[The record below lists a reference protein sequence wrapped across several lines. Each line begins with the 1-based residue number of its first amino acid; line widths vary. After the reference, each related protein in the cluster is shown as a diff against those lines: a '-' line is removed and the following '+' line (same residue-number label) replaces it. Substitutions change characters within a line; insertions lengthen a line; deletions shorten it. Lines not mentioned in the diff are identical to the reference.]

1 MAYLMKKIIAIVS
14 VVLMCVS
21 LSITAANKELE
32 TLAQQYF
39 STMVATQA
47 PNATHKELE
56 AFLALLSDD
65 VGSQHIPFQP
75 DDTRAPDGKE
85 NMRKGMT
92 FYLATHTKYEAKL
105 LNTFIFNNSGFAVRY
120 SHHAKGIHPQNQQP
134 IEYSQ
139 TIMDVI
145 EVEDGKIVMIR
156 KYHQ

>member
-1 MAYLMKKIIAIVS
+1 MKKITAIFS
-14 VVLMCVS
+14 VALMCMSASV
-21 LSITAANKELE
+21 LAANKELE

-47 PNATHKELE
+47 PSATHKEIE
-56 AFLALLSDD
+56 AFLALLSED

-92 FYLATHTKYEAKL
+92 FYLAAHTEYEAKL
-105 LNTFIFNNSGFAVRY
+105 LDTFIFNNSGFAIRY

-145 EVEDGKIVMIR
+145 EVEEGKIVMIR

>member
-1 MAYLMKKIIAIVS
+1 MMKKIKIIFS
-14 VVLMCVS
+14 VVLICAS
-21 LSITAANKELE
+21 LSVTAANKELE

-65 VGSQHIPFQP
+65 VGNQHIPFQR

-85 NMRKGMT
+85 SMRKGMT
-92 FYLATHTKYEAKL
+92 FYLAAHTEYEAKL
-105 LNTFIFNNSGFAVRY
+105 LDTFIFNNSGFAIRY

-134 IEYSQ
+134 IEYNR

-145 EVEDGKIVMIR
+145 EVEDGKIAMIR

>member
-1 MAYLMKKIIAIVS
+1 MKKITTIFS

-21 LSITAANKELE
+21 ISVAAANKELE

-47 PNATHKELE
+47 PSATHKELE

-75 DDTRAPDGKE
+75 DDTRTPDGKE
-85 NMRKGMT
+85 NMRKGMAY
-92 FYLATHTKYEAKL
+92 YLGAHTEYKAKL
-105 LNTFIFNNSGFAVRY
+105 LDTFIFNNSGFAIRY
-120 SHHAKGIHPQNQQP
+120 SHHPKGIHPQNQQP
-134 IEYSQ
+134 IEYTQ
-139 TIMDVI
+139 TIMDVL
-145 EVEDGKIVMIR
+145 EVEGGKIVMIR

>member
-1 MAYLMKKIIAIVS
+1 MHDEKDKNYIFCGFN
-14 VVLMCVS
+14 MCV
-21 LSITAANKELE
+21 
-32 TLAQQYF
+32 AQCYGCEQRARDTC

-56 AFLALLSDD
+56 AFLTLLSDD
-65 VGSQHIPFQP
+65 VGNQHIPFQR

-85 NMRKGMT
+85 SMRKGMT
-92 FYLATHTKYEAKL
+92 FYLAAHTEYEAKL
-105 LNTFIFNNSGFAVRY
+105 LDTFIFNNSGFAIRY

-134 IEYSQ
+134 IEYNR

-145 EVEDGKIVMIR
+145 EVEDGKIAMIR